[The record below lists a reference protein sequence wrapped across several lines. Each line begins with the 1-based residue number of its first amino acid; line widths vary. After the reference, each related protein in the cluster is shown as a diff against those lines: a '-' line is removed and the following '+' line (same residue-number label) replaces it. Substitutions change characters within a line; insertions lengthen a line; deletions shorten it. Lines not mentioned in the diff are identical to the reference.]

1 MIKVLICE
9 DNVPIS
15 ITLSNSIN
23 TYEEIQAIAIINEGT
38 SVYNK
43 IKLLQPDIVVLDLKL
58 PGEDG
63 LQILDEI
70 TKDNELKNLKVVVY
84 SGEMDYIQQAIKF
97 SNVVKFLSKAQ
108 ATINDV
114 SLALKN
120 IAIEMNT
127 RNLNDEVLDRLI
139 KMGFSTKSKGT
150 RLLRDCIVFSI
161 NSKNDNMQEIYKRI
175 SYNKQQSEFTVK
187 ANIKVAVDCMWRN
200 ANKPKIR
207 KYLRIGD
214 EDKPSSKDITT
225 MVKYYIERSM

>member
-97 SNVVKFLSKAQ
+97 SY
-108 ATINDV
+108 
-114 SLALKN
+114 
-120 IAIEMNT
+120 
-127 RNLNDEVLDRLI
+127 EV
-139 KMGFSTKSKGT
+139 
-150 RLLRDCIVFSI
+150 
-161 NSKNDNMQEIYKRI
+161 
-175 SYNKQQSEFTVK
+175 
-187 ANIKVAVDCMWRN
+187 
-200 ANKPKIR
+200 
-207 KYLRIGD
+207 
-214 EDKPSSKDITT
+214 
-225 MVKYYIERSM
+225 

>member
-84 SGEMDYIQQAIKF
+84 SGEMDYI
-97 SNVVKFLSKAQ
+97 
-108 ATINDV
+108 
-114 SLALKN
+114 
-120 IAIEMNT
+120 
-127 RNLNDEVLDRLI
+127 
-139 KMGFSTKSKGT
+139 
-150 RLLRDCIVFSI
+150 
-161 NSKNDNMQEIYKRI
+161 
-175 SYNKQQSEFTVK
+175 
-187 ANIKVAVDCMWRN
+187 
-200 ANKPKIR
+200 
-207 KYLRIGD
+207 
-214 EDKPSSKDITT
+214 
-225 MVKYYIERSM
+225 